1 MGALQAGA
9 ATANITPWLGVTI
22 PGGHRPGYADD
33 VHDELLAKALVLDNG
48 HTRVAFITCDLIAMP
63 RNIADRARQRVAQRC
78 GIPIENTMINATHTH
93 SGGGIADLLGTDG
106 DSDYIEWL
114 HLKIAD
120 AAELACRRLRPA
132 RIGFASVEE
141 DRIAFNRR
149 WRMKDGTVRMNPGVD
164 NPDLIEP
171 SGPTD
176 PELAMAYV
184 EDLNGD
190 PMSAIASYSLHYI
203 GAGGGISADYF
214 GHFFR
219 QMRRYLGGECVP
231 LLWNAASGQIN
242 NIDFSGRRRWKD
254 SGHAHAK
261 KMANVLAGHM
271 LTEIQLMDMQDS
283 LDLAAATGS
292 FDFSPRTITPE
303 DLEMAEIILASPDDP
318 PEYDKGPFSW
328 VRGSAHPA
336 VYRGHLRDGMS
347 TPGEAAIQNER
358 PRAGIQT
365 RRRRHR
371 CASGRG
377 LRRVRPGNQDPD
389 VRQSG
394 VCRKSRQRL
403 HRLHLYRQSPYRGGR
418 IRNLGGQLLSGR
430 RGHGP
435 GHGDPRGRP
444 AGTAVRLILRMTVL
458 AQV

>member
-48 HTRVAFITCDLIAMP
+48 HTRVAFITCDLIAIP

-106 DSDYIEWL
+106 DPDYIEWL

-149 WRMKDGTVRMNPGVD
+149 WRMKDGTVRMNPGVG
-164 NPDLIEP
+164 NLGLIEP

-242 NIDFSGRRRWKD
+242 NIDFSGRRRWKGN
-254 SGHAHAK
+254 GHAHAK
-261 KMANVLAGHM
+261 KMANVLAGHV

-283 LDLAAATGS
+283 LKLKTAAAN
-292 FDFSPRTITPE
+292 FDFAPRTITPE
-303 DLEMAEIILASPDDP
+303 DMEMAEKILASPDNP
-318 PEYDKGPFSW
+318 PKYDNGPFSW
-328 VRGSAHPA
+328 VVGQPIPRSIVDIYAMECQRLAKLPTRMSAQVQVFRLGDA
-336 VYRGHLRDGMS
+336 AIVAL
-347 TPGEAAIQNER
+347 PGEVFVESGLGIKTGASASPVFVVSLANGYIGYICTDRALTEEGGYETWAAN
-358 PRAGIQT
+358 
-365 RRRRHR
+365 
-371 CASGRG
+371 S
-377 LRRVRPGNQDPD
+377 
-389 VRQSG
+389 S
-394 VCRKSRQRL
+394 
-403 HRLHLYRQSPYRGGR
+403 
-418 IRNLGGQLLSGR
+418 LGGV
-430 RGHGP
+430 
-435 GHGDPRGRP
+435 
-444 AGTAVRLILRMTVL
+444 GTAPAMETLANDLLARLF
-458 AQV
+458 

>member
-1 MGALQAGA
+1 MGTLQAGA

-22 PGGHRPGYADD
+22 PGGHRAGYAED

-48 HTRVAFITCDLIAMP
+48 RTRLAFITCDLIAMP
-63 RNIADRARQRVAQRC
+63 QNIAEPARQRVAKRC
-78 GIPIENTMINATHTH
+78 GIPVDHTMINATHTH

-149 WRMKDGTVRMNPGVD
+149 WRMKDGTVRMNPGVAD
-164 NPDLIEP
+164 PNLIEP

-176 PELAMAYV
+176 PELAMFYV
-184 EDLNGD
+184 EDLDGN
-190 PMSAIASYSLHYI
+190 PVSAVACYSLHYI

-219 QMRRYLGGECVP
+219 QMQGYLGGECVP

-254 SGHAHAK
+254 RGHVHAK

-271 LTEIQLMDMQDS
+271 LTEIQLMEMQDT
-283 LDLAAATGS
+283 LDLASATGT
-292 FDFSPRTITPE
+292 FDFAPRTITPE
-303 DLEMAEIILASPDDP
+303 DLEMADRILASPDNP
-318 PEYDKGPFSW
+318 PRYDDGPFSW
-328 VRGSAHPA
+328 VVGQPIPRSIVDIYALECQRLAKLPSRMNAIVQTFRLGNAA
-336 VYRGHLRDGMS
+336 IAAL
-347 TPGEAAIQNER
+347 PGEVFVESGLNIKSQASAGPVFIVSLANGYIGYICTDKALTEEGGYETWAAN
-358 PRAGIQT
+358 
-365 RRRRHR
+365 
-371 CASGRG
+371 S
-377 LRRVRPGNQDPD
+377 
-389 VRQSG
+389 S
-394 VCRKSRQRL
+394 
-403 HRLHLYRQSPYRGGR
+403 
-418 IRNLGGQLLSGR
+418 LGGV
-430 RGHGP
+430 
-435 GHGDPRGRP
+435 
-444 AGTAVRLILRMTVL
+444 GTAPAMETLASDLL
-458 AQV
+458 AQLFA

>member
-1 MGALQAGA
+1 MGTLQAGA

-78 GIPIENTMINATHTH
+78 GIPTENTMINATHTH

-120 AAELACRRLRPA
+120 AAELACRRLRLA

-149 WRMKDGTVRMNPGVD
+149 WRMKDGTVRMNPGVG

-283 LDLAAATGS
+283 LNLKTAAGN
-292 FDFSPRTITPE
+292 FDFAPRTITPE
-303 DLEMAEIILASPDDP
+303 DMEMAEKILASPDNP
-318 PEYDKGPFSW
+318 PKYDKGPFSW
-328 VRGSAHPA
+328 VVGQPIPRSIVDIYAMECQRLAKLPSRMSAHVQA
-336 VYRGHLRDGMS
+336 FRLGDAAIVAL
-347 TPGEAAIQNER
+347 PGEVFVESGLGIKTRTSASPVFVVSLANGYIGYICTDRALTEEGGYETWAAN
-358 PRAGIQT
+358 
-365 RRRRHR
+365 
-371 CASGRG
+371 S
-377 LRRVRPGNQDPD
+377 
-389 VRQSG
+389 S
-394 VCRKSRQRL
+394 
-403 HRLHLYRQSPYRGGR
+403 
-418 IRNLGGQLLSGR
+418 LGG
-430 RGHGP
+430 
-435 GHGDPRGRP
+435 
-444 AGTAVRLILRMTVL
+444 AGTAPAMETLASDLL
-458 AQV
+458 AQLFA

>member
-22 PGGHRPGYADD
+22 PGAHRPGYADD

-63 RNIADRARQRVAQRC
+63 RNIADRARQRVAKRC
-78 GIPIENTMINATHTH
+78 GIRIENTMINATHTH

-106 DSDYIEWL
+106 DPDYIEWL

-132 RIGFASVEE
+132 RIGFASVQE

-149 WRMKDGTVRMNPGVD
+149 WRMKDGTVRMNPGVAD
-164 NPDLIEP
+164 PNLIEP

-184 EDLNGD
+184 EDLNGN
-190 PMSAIASYSLHYI
+190 PLSAVACYSLHYI

-219 QMRRYLGGECVP
+219 LMRRYLGGECVP

-254 SGHAHAK
+254 RGHAHAK
-261 KMANVLAGHM
+261 KMANVLAGHV
-271 LTEIQLMDMQDS
+271 LTEIQLMDMQET
-283 LDLAAATGS
+283 LDLAAASGS

-303 DLEMAEIILASPDDP
+303 DLELAERILASPDDP
-318 PEYDKGPFSW
+318 PEYDEGPFSW
-328 VRGSAHPA
+328 VVGQPIPRSIVDIYAMECQRLAKLPARMSAQVQA
-336 VYRGHLRDGMS
+336 FRLGNAAIVAL
-347 TPGEAAIQNER
+347 PGEVFVESGL
-358 PRAGIQT
+358 GI
-365 RRRRHR
+365 
-371 CASGRG
+371 
-377 LRRVRPGNQDPD
+377 
-389 VRQSG
+389 
-394 VCRKSRQRL
+394 KSRAAA
-403 HRLHLYRQSPYRGGR
+403 SPVFVVSLANGYIGYICTDRALTEEGGYETWAA
-418 IRNLGGQLLSGR
+418 NSSLGGV
-430 RGHGP
+430 
-435 GHGDPRGRP
+435 
-444 AGTAVRLILRMTVL
+444 GTAPAMETVAGDLL
-458 AQV
+458 AQLF

>member
-9 ATANITPWLGVTI
+9 ATTNITPWLGVTI

-48 HTRVAFITCDLIAMP
+48 HTRVAFITCDLIALP
-63 RNIADRARQRVAQRC
+63 RNIADRARQRVARRC

-132 RIGFASVEE
+132 RIGFASVQE

-149 WRMKDGTVRMNPGVD
+149 WRMKDGTVRMNPGVGD
-164 NPDLIEP
+164 PDLIEP

-176 PELAMAYV
+176 PELAMLYV
-184 EDLNGD
+184 EDLNGV
-190 PMSAIASYSLHYI
+190 PLSAVACYSLHYI

-219 QMRRYLGGECVP
+219 LMRRYLGGECVP

-254 SGHAHAK
+254 SGHAHAR

-271 LTEIQLMDMQDS
+271 LTEVQLMDMQDR

-303 DLEMAEIILASPDDP
+303 DLEMAEEILASPDDP

-328 VRGSAHPA
+328 VVGQPIPRSIVDIYAMECQRLAKLPSRMTAQVQAFRLGDAA
-336 VYRGHLRDGMS
+336 IVAL
-347 TPGEAAIQNER
+347 PGEVFVESGLGIKTRASASPVFVVSLANGYIGYICTDRALSEEGGYETWAAN
-358 PRAGIQT
+358 
-365 RRRRHR
+365 
-371 CASGRG
+371 S
-377 LRRVRPGNQDPD
+377 
-389 VRQSG
+389 S
-394 VCRKSRQRL
+394 
-403 HRLHLYRQSPYRGGR
+403 
-418 IRNLGGQLLSGR
+418 LGGV
-430 RGHGP
+430 
-435 GHGDPRGRP
+435 
-444 AGTAVRLILRMTVL
+444 GTAPAMETLADDLL
-458 AQV
+458 AQLFP